1 MYQSATGAFAVPLV
15 LLTLLTVLVVAA
27 IFLPAFLRDS
37 RRKKIQ
43 QQPFPAAWR
52 HILKQRM
59 PYFRAL
65 PADLQ
70 LQLKKLIQVFV
81 AEKQFVG
88 CAGLEVTDEMKVT
101 IAAQACLLLLNKPAH
116 YYPKLKQ
123 ILIYP
128 AAFIVPT
135 QESDAA
141 GVISEVTQI
150 RQGESWQT
158 GQIILSW
165 MDTLRSAALSND
177 GHNLVIH
184 EFAHQLDQLKGHASG
199 APQLSANQNYQQWSL
214 VLSEEFE
221 QLQRQLA
228 QGIPTLF
235 DPYAATNPA
244 EFFAVISEVFFEQ
257 PELFAAKHS
266 ALYQQLRLFYALD
279 PLSWAQTHPVTTGR
293 V

>member
-1 MYQSATGAFAVPLV
+1 MPLLFLA
-15 LLTLLTVLVVAA
+15 LLTFVVLAA
-27 IFLPAFLRDS
+27 VFFPPVWRAY

-52 HILKQRM
+52 QILKHRM

-88 CAGLEVTDEMKVT
+88 CADLVVTDEMRVT
-101 IAAQACLLLLNKPAH
+101 IAAQACLLLLNKPPH

-128 AAFIVPT
+128 AAFVVPT
-135 QESDAA
+135 AQSDAA
-141 GVISEVTQI
+141 GVVSEMAQV
-150 RQGESWQT
+150 RLGESWQT

-165 MDTLRSAALSND
+165 VDTLKSAAICND

-184 EFAHQLDQLKGHASG
+184 EFAHQLDQLKGQATG
-199 APQLSANQNYQQWSL
+199 APLLRSTEAYQQWAE
-214 VLSEEFE
+214 VLSYEFE
-221 QLQRQLA
+221 QLQKQLA
-228 QGIPTLF
+228 LGLPTLF
-235 DPYAATNPA
+235 DAYAATNPA

-257 PELFAAKHS
+257 PDLFAAQHG
-266 ALYQQLRLFYALD
+266 ALYQQLRSFYALD
-279 PLSWAQTHPVTTGR
+279 PLSWAQTHPALLHQS
-293 V
+293 

>member
-1 MYQSATGAFAVPLV
+1 MPLV
-15 LLTLLTVLVVAA
+15 LLSVLTLVVLAA
-27 IFLPAFLRDS
+27 VFLPPYWRGYQ
-37 RRKKIQ
+37 RRLIQ

-52 HILKQRM
+52 QILKRRM

-70 LQLKKLIQVFV
+70 LQLKKLIQVFI
-81 AEKQFVG
+81 AEKHFIG
-88 CAGLEVTDEMKVT
+88 CADLVVTDEMKVT

-128 AAFIVPT
+128 AAFVVPT
-135 QESDAA
+135 QQSDAA
-141 GVISEVTQI
+141 GVVSETAQV
-150 RQGESWQT
+150 RLGESWQT
-158 GQIILSW
+158 GQIVLSW
-165 MDTLRSAALSND
+165 VDTLTGAAICND

-184 EFAHQLDQLKGHASG
+184 EFAHQLDQLKGQATG
-199 APQLSANQNYQQWSL
+199 APELRSPQAYQQWSS
-214 VLSEEFE
+214 VLSSEFA

-228 QGIPTLF
+228 AGIPTLF

-257 PELFAAKHS
+257 PELFNQQHP
-266 ALYQQLRLFYALD
+266 ALYQQLKSFYALD
-279 PLSWAQTHPVTTGR
+279 PQSWLQTQPQLLPIDNSVRKTT
-293 V
+293 

>member
-1 MYQSATGAFAVPLV
+1 VPLV
-15 LLTLLTVLVVAA
+15 LLTVLTLLVLAA
-27 IFLPAFLRDS
+27 VFLPPLWKKQQ
-37 RRKKIQ
+37 RKKIQ
-43 QQPFPAAWR
+43 QRPFPTAWR
-52 HILKQRM
+52 QILKRRM

-88 CAGLEVTDEMKVT
+88 CDGLEVTDEMKVT

-128 AAFIVPT
+128 AAFVVPT
-135 QESDAA
+135 QQADAA
-141 GVISEVTQI
+141 GVVSEQQQI
-150 RQGESWQT
+150 RLGESWQS
-158 GQIILSW
+158 GQMVLSW
-165 MDTLRSAALSND
+165 VDTLKSAAICND

-184 EFAHQLDQLKGHASG
+184 EFAHQLDQLKGQATG
-199 APQLSANQNYQQWSL
+199 APSLNSRLAYQRWSQILSAEFSLLQQ
-214 VLSEEFE
+214 
-221 QLQRQLA
+221 QLA
-228 QGIPTLF
+228 QGLPTLF

-257 PELFAAKHS
+257 PDLFAQQHP
-266 ALYQQLRLFYALD
+266 ALYQQLRAFYALD
-279 PLSWAQTHPVTTGR
+279 PLSWAQTHPA
-293 V
+293 

>member
-1 MYQSATGAFAVPLV
+1 MLSWLRNRRRR
-15 LLTLLTVLVVAA
+15 A
-27 IFLPAFLRDS
+27 IRE
-37 RRKKIQ
+37 
-43 QQPFPAAWR
+43 QPFPAAWR
-52 HILKQRM
+52 QILKHRM

-88 CAGLEVTDEMKVT
+88 CADLVVTDEMKVT

-128 AAFIVPT
+128 AAFVVPT
-135 QESDAA
+135 AQSDTA
-141 GVISEVTQI
+141 GVVSEMAQV
-150 RQGESWQT
+150 RLGESWQT

-165 MDTLRSAALSND
+165 VDTLKSAAICND

-184 EFAHQLDQLKGHASG
+184 EFAHQLDQLKGQATG
-199 APQLSANQNYQQWSL
+199 APLLRSTEAYQQWAE
-214 VLSEEFE
+214 VLSYEFE
-221 QLQRQLA
+221 QLQKQLA
-228 QGIPTLF
+228 LGLPTLF
-235 DPYAATNPA
+235 DAYAATNPA

-257 PELFAAKHS
+257 PDLFAAQHG
-266 ALYQQLRLFYALD
+266 ALYQQLRSFYALD
-279 PLSWAQTHPVTTGR
+279 PLSWAQTHPALLHQS
-293 V
+293 

>member
-1 MYQSATGAFAVPLV
+1 MPLL
-15 LLTLLTVLVVAA
+15 LLTLLTLVVLAA
-27 IFLPAFLRDS
+27 IFLPPVWKTY

-52 HILKQRM
+52 QILKHRM

-88 CAGLEVTDEMKVT
+88 CADLVVTDEMKVT
-101 IAAQACLLLLNKPAH
+101 IAAQACLLLLNKPPH

-128 AAFIVPT
+128 AAFVVPKA
-135 QESDAA
+135 QSDTA
-141 GVISEVTQI
+141 GVVSEVAQV
-150 RQGESWQT
+150 RLGESWQT

-165 MDTLRSAALSND
+165 VDTLKSAAICND

-184 EFAHQLDQLKGHASG
+184 EFAHQLDQLKGQATG
-199 APQLSANQNYQQWSL
+199 APLLSSTQAYKEWSL
-214 VLSEEFE
+214 VLSREYE
-221 QLQRQLA
+221 QLQKQLA
-228 QGIPTLF
+228 EKEFKQGQIHLSELARVSEL
-235 DPYAATNPA
+235 AANA
-244 EFFAVISEVFFEQ
+244 RIDFEIALN
-257 PELFAAKHS
+257 EYDKAFS
-266 ALYQQLRLFYALD
+266 ALELLVGVSFDSLNQGKK
-279 PLSWAQTHPVTTGR
+279 P
-293 V
+293 

>member
-1 MYQSATGAFAVPLV
+1 MPLL
-15 LLTLLTVLVVAA
+15 LLTLLTLVVLAA
-27 IFLPAFLRDS
+27 IFLPPVWRQY

-52 HILKQRM
+52 QILKHRM

-88 CAGLEVTDEMKVT
+88 CADLVVTDEMKVT

-128 AAFIVPT
+128 AAFVVPT
-135 QESDAA
+135 AQSDTA
-141 GVISEVTQI
+141 GVVSEMAQV
-150 RQGESWQT
+150 RLGESWQT

-165 MDTLRSAALSND
+165 VDTLKSAAICND

-184 EFAHQLDQLKGHASG
+184 EFAHQLDQLKGQATG
-199 APQLSANQNYQQWSL
+199 APLLSSTQAYQEWSL
-214 VLSEEFE
+214 VLSHEFE
-221 QLQRQLA
+221 QLQKQLA
-228 QGIPTLF
+228 QGLPTLF
-235 DPYAATNPA
+235 DSYAATNPA

-257 PELFAAKHS
+257 PDLFAAQHP
-266 ALYQQLRLFYALD
+266 ALYQQLRSFYALD
-279 PLSWAQTHPVTTGR
+279 PLSWAQTHPALVHQS
-293 V
+293 

>member
-1 MYQSATGAFAVPLV
+1 MPLLFLA
-15 LLTLLTVLVVAA
+15 LLTFVVLAA
-27 IFLPAFLRDS
+27 VFFPPVWRAY

-52 HILKQRM
+52 QILKHRM

-88 CAGLEVTDEMKVT
+88 CADLVVTDEMRVT
-101 IAAQACLLLLNKPAH
+101 IAAQACLLLLNKPPH

-128 AAFIVPT
+128 AAFVVPT
-135 QESDAA
+135 AQSDAA
-141 GVISEVTQI
+141 GVVSEMAQV
-150 RQGESWQT
+150 RLGESWQT

-165 MDTLRSAALSND
+165 VDTLKSAAICND

-184 EFAHQLDQLKGHASG
+184 EFAHQLDQLKGQATG
-199 APQLSANQNYQQWSL
+199 APLLRSTEAYQQWAE
-214 VLSEEFE
+214 VLSYEFE
-221 QLQRQLA
+221 QLQKQLA
-228 QGIPTLF
+228 LGLPTLF
-235 DPYAATNPA
+235 DSYAATNPA

-257 PELFAAKHS
+257 PDLFAAQHG
-266 ALYQQLRLFYALD
+266 ALYQQLRSFYALD
-279 PLSWAQTHPVTTGR
+279 PLSWAQTHPALLHQS
-293 V
+293 

>member
-1 MYQSATGAFAVPLV
+1 VPLL
-15 LLTLLTVLVVAA
+15 LLTLLTLVVLAA
-27 IFLPAFLRDS
+27 VFLPPAW
-37 RRKKIQ
+37 RRHRRGKIQ

-88 CAGLEVTDEMKVT
+88 CAGLTVTDEMKVT

-116 YYPKLKQ
+116 YYPKLQQ

-128 AAFIVPT
+128 AAFVVPA
-135 QESDAA
+135 QQSDAA
-141 GVISEVTQI
+141 GVVSESAQL
-150 RQGESWQT
+150 RLGESWQT
-158 GQIILSW
+158 GQIVLSW
-165 MDTLRSAALSND
+165 VDTLHSAAICND

-184 EFAHQLDQLKGHASG
+184 EFAHQLDQLKGQATG
-199 APQLSANQNYQQWSL
+199 APLLRSTEAYQEWSQ
-214 VLSEEFE
+214 VLSREFD

-228 QGIPTLF
+228 QGLPTLF
-235 DPYAATNPA
+235 DAYAATNPA

-257 PELFAAKHS
+257 PDLFAAQHP
-266 ALYQQLRLFYALD
+266 ALYQQLRSFYALD
-279 PLSWAQTHPVTTGR
+279 PLSWVHTHPASHH
-293 V
+293 

>member
-1 MYQSATGAFAVPLV
+1 
-15 LLTLLTVLVVAA
+15 
-27 IFLPAFLRDS
+27 
-37 RRKKIQ
+37 
-43 QQPFPAAWR
+43 
-52 HILKQRM
+52 M

-88 CAGLEVTDEMKVT
+88 CADLVVTDEMRVT

-128 AAFIVPT
+128 AAFVVPT
-135 QESDAA
+135 VQADAA
-141 GVISEVTQI
+141 GVVSEKAQV
-150 RQGESWQT
+150 RLGESWQT
-158 GQIILSW
+158 GQIVLSW
-165 MDTLRSAALSND
+165 VDTIKSAAICND

-184 EFAHQLDQLKGHASG
+184 EFAHQLDQLKGQATG
-199 APQLSANQNYQQWSL
+199 APLLRSTEAYQQWAK
-214 VLSEEFE
+214 VLSDEFE
-221 QLQRQLA
+221 QLQKQLA
-228 QGIPTLF
+228 LGVPTLF

-257 PELFAAKHS
+257 PELFAAQHA
-266 ALYQQLRLFYALD
+266 ALYQQLRSFYALD
-279 PLSWAQTHPVTTGR
+279 PLSWAQTHPVNALRT
-293 V
+293 

>member
-1 MYQSATGAFAVPLV
+1 MPLL
-15 LLTLLTVLVVAA
+15 LLTLLTLVVLAA
-27 IFLPAFLRDS
+27 IFLPPVWRQY

-52 HILKQRM
+52 QILKHRM

-88 CAGLEVTDEMKVT
+88 CADLVVTDEMKVT

-128 AAFIVPT
+128 AAFVVPT
-135 QESDAA
+135 AQSDTA
-141 GVISEVTQI
+141 GVVSEMAQV
-150 RQGESWQT
+150 RLGESWQT

-165 MDTLRSAALSND
+165 VDTLKSAAICND

-184 EFAHQLDQLKGHASG
+184 EFAHQLDQLKGQATG
-199 APQLSANQNYQQWSL
+199 APLLSSTQAYQEWSL
-214 VLSEEFE
+214 VLSHEFE
-221 QLQRQLA
+221 QLQKQLA
-228 QGIPTLF
+228 QGLPTLF
-235 DPYAATNPA
+235 DSYAATNPA

-257 PELFAAKHS
+257 PDLFAAQHG
-266 ALYQQLRLFYALD
+266 ALYQQLRSFYALD
-279 PLSWAQTHPVTTGR
+279 PLSWAQTHPALVHQS
-293 V
+293 

>member
-1 MYQSATGAFAVPLV
+1 VPLLFLA
-15 LLTLLTVLVVAA
+15 LLTFVVLAA
-27 IFLPAFLRDS
+27 VCLPPIWRAY

-52 HILKQRM
+52 QILKHRM

-81 AEKQFVG
+81 AEKQFIG
-88 CAGLEVTDEMKVT
+88 CADLVVTDEMRVT
-101 IAAQACLLLLNKPAH
+101 IAAQACLLLLNKPPH

-128 AAFIVPT
+128 AAFVVPT
-135 QESDAA
+135 AQSDAA
-141 GVISEVTQI
+141 GVVSEMAQV
-150 RQGESWQT
+150 RLGESWQT

-165 MDTLRSAALSND
+165 VDTLKSAAICND

-184 EFAHQLDQLKGHASG
+184 EFAHQLDQLKGQATG
-199 APQLSANQNYQQWSL
+199 APLLRSTEAYQQWAE
-214 VLSEEFE
+214 VLSYEFE
-221 QLQRQLA
+221 QLQKQLA
-228 QGIPTLF
+228 LGLPTLF
-235 DPYAATNPA
+235 DAYAATNPA

-257 PELFAAKHS
+257 PDLFAAQHG
-266 ALYQQLRLFYALD
+266 ALYQQLRSFYALD
-279 PLSWAQTHPVTTGR
+279 PLSWAQTHPALLHQS
-293 V
+293 